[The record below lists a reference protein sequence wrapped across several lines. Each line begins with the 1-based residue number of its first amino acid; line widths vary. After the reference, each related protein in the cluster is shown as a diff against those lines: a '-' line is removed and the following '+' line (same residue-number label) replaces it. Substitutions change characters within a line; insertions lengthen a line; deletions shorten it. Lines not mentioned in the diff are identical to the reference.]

1 MSDELVIS
9 SIEQAEQLLLSFI
22 DDPEFSPSTC
32 LRLGDWARTHVYIP
46 DEDIHSEISPPY
58 MEAFLGV
65 QKSIYL
71 FAAYAKFGVA
81 NPRLLSD
88 LDRQNFQIIV
98 KVSGG
103 SADYAADLSK
113 SLGRCLKVLSEKMSG
128 RQAVL
133 VILGLGVLLS
143 ASWCFPSWI
152 ESQRAIKIDENR
164 SNEHIEALRA
174 LTTVSHGKDELYKK
188 LIELLDNQGHAGE
201 IVVVAANSA
210 YDALLK
216 AASKTDR
223 SIINDQPLTNSD
235 ADLLR
240 KAARKV
246 STKRYVIEKV
256 RVVDINTSD
265 PKKNTMVLMNL
276 DTNEQ
281 NRMALSHDL
290 FVHDDRKK
298 LIKSLDALGELWV
311 ELAINEVD
319 GEVKSVEF
327 LRTVDDPEKGRGGK

>member
-1 MSDELVIS
+1 MPDELVIS
-9 SIEQAEQLLLSFI
+9 SIGQAEQLLLSFI
-22 DDPEFSPSTC
+22 DDPEFSPSESMK
-32 LRLGDWARTHVYIP
+32 LGDWVRTHVYIP

-88 LDRQNFQIIV
+88 LDRHNFEIIV

-103 SADYAADLSK
+103 SAEYVADLSK
-113 SLGRCLKVLSEKMSG
+113 ALGRCLKVLSGKMDG
-128 RQAVL
+128 RQATL
-133 VILGLGVLLS
+133 VILGLGLLFTT
-143 ASWCFPSWI
+143 AWCFPSWI
-152 ESQRAIKIDENR
+152 ESQRAIKIDENH
-164 SNEHIEALRA
+164 SKEHIEALRA

-188 LIELLDNQGHAGE
+188 LLELLDKQGHAGE
-201 IVVVAANSA
+201 IVIVAANTA

-216 AASKTDR
+216 AASKTDM
-223 SIINDQPLTNSD
+223 SIINGQALTSGD

-240 KAARKV
+240 KTARKV
-246 STKRYVIEKV
+246 STKRYVIERV

-265 PKKNTMVLMNL
+265 PKKNTMVLMNV

-298 LIKSLDALGELWV
+298 LIKSLDTLGELWA
-311 ELAINEVD
+311 ELAINEID

-327 LRTVDDPEKGRGGK
+327 LRTVEDPEKSRG